1 MVLPPG
7 AQPGFSFM
15 ARTFFIA
22 ALTALALASAGSPAA
37 AADGFE
43 RFPQPAAGTEF
54 NNDYGSARNGHSHQ
68 GNDIFGSKG
77 DPVVAVLGGIVT
89 TVSSG
94 NTAGNYV
101 VIEHTGGW
109 ETWYLHLNND
119 SPGTD
124 NGRLG
129 PEYAVGSRVEVGWYL
144 PAGAVVGFVGDSG
157 NAEWAEPHTHF
168 ELHID
173 GRTVNPYR
181 YLIDVWVLEQVALE
195 RLGRIA

>member
-1 MVLPPG
+1 
-7 AQPGFSFM
+7 M

-22 ALTALALASAGSPAA
+22 VLVTVALTSAGSSAA
-37 AADGFE
+37 AADTFE

-54 NNDYGSARNGHSHQ
+54 SNDFGSARNGHRHQ
-68 GNDIFGSKG
+68 GNDIFGIKG
-77 DPVVAVLGGIVT
+77 EPVVAVLGGIVT
-89 TVSSG
+89 AVSEG

-101 VIEHTGGW
+101 VIEHPGGW

-129 PEYAVGSRVEVGWYL
+129 PEYATGSRVRVGWYL

-157 NAEWAEPHTHF
+157 NAEGAQPHTHF

-173 GRTVNPYR
+173 GRTVNPYQ
-181 YLIDVWVLEQVALE
+181 YLIDVWTLEQVAIG